1 MSALVATVPLRR
13 SMPAERPAPLEIVT
27 TRPQRRARPRAAH
40 ALTTILGVFA
50 ILLTQLMLSIV
61 LSDGAYRISALETQ
75 RVELDRSTQ
84 VLTESIDALRSPQHL
99 AMNAESLGMVA
110 NSSPAYL
117 RLSDGL
123 VLGAPVAA
131 GVGSGLFTGASTNV
145 GNVLLVDT
153 ALVTPASLES
163 ASNDPVS
170 GASAPG
176 TTTSLPAPSAAPA
189 GPGAIPAPVT
199 R

>member
-1 MSALVATVPLRR
+1 MSALAAAPLRR
-13 SMPAERPAPLEIVT
+13 PVPSERSTPLEIVT

-40 ALTTILGVFA
+40 AIATIVGVFA
-50 ILLTQLMLSIV
+50 ILLIQLVVSIV
-61 LSDGAYRISALETQ
+61 LSEGAYRISALETQ
-75 RVELDRSTQ
+75 RVELDRTAQ

-117 RLSDGL
+117 RLADGQ

-131 GVGSGLFTGASTNV
+131 GAGAGLFDGTSANV
-145 GNVLLVDT
+145 GNVLLANT
-153 ALVTPASLES
+153 ALVAPPSLEA
-163 ASNDPVS
+163 ASNVPIS
-170 GASAPG
+170 GASTAG
-176 TTTSLPAPSAAPA
+176 TAPAPVAVPA
-189 GPGAIPAPVT
+189 GSGAIPAPVT